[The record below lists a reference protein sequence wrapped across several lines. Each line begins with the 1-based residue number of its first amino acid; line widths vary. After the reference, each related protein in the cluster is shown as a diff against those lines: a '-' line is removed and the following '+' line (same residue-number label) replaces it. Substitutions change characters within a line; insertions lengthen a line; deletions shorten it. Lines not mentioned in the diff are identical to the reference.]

1 MASVE
6 IESARALEQGDTI
19 GVLKVWRHGP
29 PMDASKGDPTMTANE
44 LRPVVQGLTF
54 TEAPRWH
61 QGRLW
66 FSDFY
71 SHRVLAVDPAGKVE
85 SIVTVPAQPSGLGWR
100 PDGTMLIVSMLDRKL
115 MRLDGR
121 APGRGR
127 RSVRVRHRAVQRHGD
142 RWPRATP
149 SSATSAST
157 AIVAKPSGRPP

>member
-1 MASVE
+1 
-6 IESARALEQGDTI
+6 
-19 GVLKVWRHGP
+19 
-29 PMDASKGDPTMTANE
+29 MTANE
-44 LRPVVQGLTF
+44 LRPLVQGLTF

-115 MRLDGR
+115 MRLEGGLLVGGLLLGSGVQRARHAAGR
-121 APGRGR
+121 AQILAAAMP
-127 RSVRVRHRAVQRHGD
+127 API
-142 RWPRATP
+142 PRLAP
-149 SSATSAST
+149 VTSARR
-157 AIVAKPSGRPP
+157 PSNRRARPALTGPRPRGS